1 MANQRTPNERNLTQ
15 EIFLLGLG
23 PELLLDPQ
31 NFIEIFFDHVP
42 FFLSSSSSRVTDNQ
56 KNVGQSGTADF
67 E

>member
-31 NFIEIFFDHVP
+31 NFIEIFFDLIM
-42 FFLSSSSSRVTDNQ
+42 FLSSYHHHHQ
-56 KNVGQSGTADF
+56 